1 MSRDRRL
8 FASALACA
16 AAALALPASADDG
29 ALTRVYGTTRPFL
42 ATLGSGFAA
51 LNELGVE
58 HDFAS
63 GLSLGLQVA
72 PFALVLERDA
82 TGAITHVR
90 AHVGYTSELLA
101 VGAGIGGHLQHYG
114 ASGLSLATTLRLGY
128 LDGLHFLVENT
139 YTVTRNFYSGRREAA
154 LEGIEGELS
163 LPLGRR
169 FSLLLEG
176 GFATDLW
183 AYATLGGET
192 FLRGT
197 GGPGSLKMRAG
208 FGIAAVIDNFPCIYG
223 DRTVCENRAAAVGP
237 TISAGLEARY

>member
-1 MSRDRRL
+1 MSHRPYL
-8 FASALACA
+8 ISAAVAYA
-16 AAALALPASADDG
+16 AAALASPASADDG
-29 ALTRVYGTTRPFL
+29 AFTRVYGTTRPFF
-42 ATLGSGFAA
+42 AAMGSGFAT

-63 GLSLGLQVA
+63 GLTLGVQVA
-72 PFALVLERDA
+72 PLALVLGRDA
-82 TGAITHVR
+82 TGAITHAR
-90 AHVGYTSELLA
+90 AHVGYASEYLA
-101 VGAGIGGHLQHYG
+101 VTAGFGAHVQHYG
-114 ASGLSLATTLRLGY
+114 ASGMSLATTLRVGS
-128 LDGLHFLVENT
+128 LDGLHLLVGNT
-139 YTVTRNFYSGRREAA
+139 YTITRNFYSGRRETA

-163 LPLGRR
+163 VPVAQR

-208 FGIAAVIDNFPCIYG
+208 FGIAAVVDNFPCVYG